1 MSESNAGSSV
11 HELVQQREQLTA
23 WLARLDEV
31 AAHAPDRVAGRVRG
45 DYEERL
51 RQVNQDLSEHRGE
64 IERDLERLR
73 GELAEAE
80 QRRAQAADALEEVRL
95 RHTIGELDDRAW
107 DKARPDL
114 ERDVAAADEAVAH
127 ARGEADRL
135 QSLAADIAGA
145 DERAAAPA
153 AEPEPEPELPPLPEI
168 PADAADDL
176 PLAATDEEI
185 AGPAADGETSGPA
198 AADELPPPRLADEI
212 EDEWEPEL
220 PEMDA
225 EELAPEPEAAPDLPP
240 PPATEP
246 AHDADARREA
256 EQASADEW
264 DPFGGDFGETPPM
277 GDTTEDLP
285 WLEGIGDG
293 STPWTPPG
301 AENDA
306 SGLEFLKDIDAAI
319 QQPAADADG
328 GDLAPDDLAFLE
340 ELDRAIGGA
349 PARGG
354 GPAASPPPPPPS
366 LSPTPPAGAAE
377 GGEGGKRNRA
387 EPLLCRECGAINE
400 PHAWYC
406 EICGSEL

>member
-1 MSESNAGSSV
+1 MSESNAGSPV
-11 HELVQQREQLTA
+11 HELIQQREQLTA

-51 RQVNQDLSEHRGE
+51 RRVNQDLGEHRGE

-107 DKARPDL
+107 DKARPEL
-114 ERDVAAADEAVAH
+114 ERDVSAADEALAH
-127 ARGEADRL
+127 TRGETERL
-135 QSLAADIAGA
+135 HALATEIAAG
-145 DERAAAPA
+145 EQAAAPPA
-153 AEPEPEPELPPLPEI
+153 AEPEPEPLPEI
-168 PADAADDL
+168 PATPPAD
-176 PLAATDEEI
+176 EV
-185 AGPAADGETSGPA
+185 PAAV
-198 AADELPPPRLADEI
+198 ADELPPPALPDEI
-212 EDEWEPEL
+212 EAEWEPEL

-225 EELAPEPEAAPDLPP
+225 EELAPGPDATLEAPS
-240 PPATEP
+240 PPAEP
-246 AHDADARREA
+246 AQDVDARREA
-256 EQASADEW
+256 EHASADEW
-264 DPFGGDFGETPPM
+264 DPFTGVAEGTGLGDAE
-277 GDTTEDLP
+277 EDLP

-293 STPWTPPG
+293 STPWTPP
-301 AENDA
+301 ASADEDD

-319 QQPAADADG
+319 QEPAAEPDAAE
-328 GDLAPDDLAFLE
+328 LAPDDLAFLE
-340 ELDRAIGGA
+340 ELDRAIGSS
-349 PARGG
+349 PAKGG
-354 GPAASPPPPPPS
+354 GAATPPPPPPQ
-366 LSPTPPAGAAE
+366 LSPSPPAAGADA
-377 GGEGGKRNRA
+377 GAGKPNRA